1 MSCSNN
7 LISELDLSNNP
18 ISWVSCSDNNNLTI
32 LNIKNNVISDGE
44 FNADNLP
51 NLQYVCVD
59 DSELAFVT
67 NYFNSNGITANIN
80 SYCSFTPGGDYNTIT
95 GNITF
100 DSQNDGCDINDDE
113 FPYIK
118 INIDD
123 GVETGSTFTT
133 NNGEYDF
140 YTQEG
145 TFTVTPDLENSNF
158 FNIGPADA
166 TINFPDTNN
175 NIEVQNFC
183 ITPNGIHPDVEV
195 ALASTIPA
203 RPGFDAEYLITYRN
217 KGNQTL
223 SGGITLSYNAE
234 VLDFVSSSE
243 TPASQV
249 GALVNWTYLD
259 LLPFES
265 RSIYVTLNVNSPM
278 ESPAVNIDDIL
289 GFTVEAEPIAGDEF
303 PSDNTFNFDQ
313 TVVGSFDPNDITC
326 IEGDIVEPSEIGNYL
341 HYLIRFENTGNAAAE
356 NVVVKTE
363 VDPAQFDINTLR
375 LLSTSHNADVRVTN
389 NTIEFI
395 FEDINLNA
403 SGGHGNILLRMRTK
417 QNLDAN
423 DTVTKN
429 AEIYFDYNFPIET
442 NDANTTF
449 TTLSV
454 SDYEVDNSVS
464 LYPNPVKNSLNI
476 KAKNM
481 IKSVS
486 LFDTQG
492 RLLQTKIHSNN
503 QIKIDLSS
511 REKGIYFIKIITDTG
526 VKVEKIVKN

>member
-1 MSCSNN
+1 MY
-7 LISELDLSNNP
+7 
-18 ISWVSCSDNNNLTI
+18 
-32 LNIKNNVISDGE
+32 KR
-44 FNADNLP
+44 
-51 NLQYVCVD
+51 Q
-59 DSELAFVT
+59 
-67 NYFNSNGITANIN
+67 
-80 SYCSFTPGGDYNTIT
+80 
-95 GNITF
+95 
-100 DSQNDGCDINDDE
+100 
-113 FPYIK
+113 
-118 INIDD
+118 
-123 GVETGSTFTT
+123 
-133 NNGEYDF
+133 
-140 YTQEG
+140 
-145 TFTVTPDLENSNF
+145 
-158 FNIGPADA
+158 
-166 TINFPDTNN
+166 NN

-464 LYPNPVKNSLNI
+464 LYPNPVKNSLEHDEDGTFIKKWVPELANLPTPFVHEPYIMTPLDEQFNGFKLGENYPNI
-476 KAKNM
+476 IID
-481 IKSVS
+481 IKSARKRASDVLWKMKKDKDVIKENNRILKKHTLS
-486 LFDTQG
+486 D
-492 RLLQTKIHSNN
+492 RTKTLKTN
-503 QIKIDLSS
+503 
-511 REKGIYFIKIITDTG
+511 
-526 VKVEKIVKN
+526 